1 MPFTENESGKN
12 IQYIEESYDVVVVG
26 AGHAGC
32 EAALASARLGLET
45 IIFTVSIESI
55 AMMPCNPNIGG
66 SSKGHLVREIDALGG
81 EMGKNIDKTFIQSK
95 MLNKS
100 KGPAVHSLRA
110 QADKAEYTKQ
120 MRKTLQNTEHLTIRQ
135 AEVSEIL
142 TKREVTE
149 LLGGAVHESDT
160 ELDFIAGVRTVS
172 GALYHCKAVVLCTGT
187 YLKAR
192 CLTGEMITHTGPNG
206 LSAANHL
213 TDSLIEHGIEIR
225 RFKTGTPARIDKRS
239 IDFSKMEEQFG
250 DEKVIP
256 FSFTTDPKDVQID
269 QVSCWLTYTNEKTHE
284 IIRNNLDRSPIYAG
298 IIEGTGPRYC
308 PSIEDKVVKFPDK
321 DRHQIFVE
329 PEGLDT
335 NEMYIGGMSSSLPE
349 DVQYEMYRTL
359 PGLEHAKIVR
369 NAYAIEYDCIDA
381 NQLYASL
388 EFKNVPGL
396 FAGGQFNGSSGYEEA
411 ACQGL
416 IAGINACMKI
426 LGKKP
431 LILDRSQ
438 AYIGVLIDDLVTKK
452 NREPYRMMTS
462 RAEYRLLLRQDNADL
477 RLTGI
482 GYEIG
487 LIPKERY
494 DWVCKKEQLIQ
505 DEIVRVNEV
514 KIGANAKVQDL
525 LASYGSIPL
534 NTGTTLAD
542 LMRRPE
548 LDYEKLASIDPER
561 PELPDEV
568 CEQVNILVKYEG
580 YIDRQI
586 KQVEK
591 FKKLEKK
598 KLPVPF
604 DYKEISGLRIEAQ
617 QKLNEFQPLN
627 IGQAGRISGVT
638 PADVSVLLVF
648 LEQLK
653 FSNPDLFF
661 ELNS

>member
-1 MPFTENESGKN
+1 MPFTENKSGKN

-505 DEIVRVNEV
+505 DEIARVNEV